1 MVLDQEDAHKTET
14 ADKGAETSAD
24 LEGEENPFSFTVML
38 RPVDAKEGAVPIG
51 WEMEKPAWERLKA
64 QELTVHFPMKDIL
77 QLRG

>member
-1 MVLDQEDAHKTET
+1 
-14 ADKGAETSAD
+14 
-24 LEGEENPFSFTVML
+24 ML

-51 WEMEKPAWERLKA
+51 WVMEKPVWERLKA